1 MLTRFFNFIKL
12 IAMQHHL
19 ILSMAKREVAAQ
31 YIGSFLGFL
40 WTFINPAVMIFV
52 FWFVF
57 SVGFK
62 SQPMHN
68 VPFVVWLTAGMA
80 AWFIIADIIT
90 GSVSVVV
97 AYAPLVK
104 KTLFKPQILPVV
116 KIVSCLV
123 THLVFLLV
131 LIVLI
136 LFEKMPLSFYFF
148 QFLYYLLCLC
158 VLALG
163 ISWAVS
169 ALNVFIRDIGKVVAL
184 VIQIGFWATPVFWDI
199 NIMSPKIQAVLKL
212 NPAFYIVQGYRE
224 SFIYFT
230 PFWHHPCLTVY
241 FWSVTLVIF
250 VTGALI
256 FQKLKPQFADVL

>member
-1 MLTRFFNFIKL
+1 MLTRFFNFIRL
-12 IAMQHHL
+12 IALQHNL

-31 YIGSFLGFL
+31 YVGSFLGFL

-62 SQPMHN
+62 SQPMNN

-90 GSVSVVV
+90 GSVNVVV

-131 LIVLI
+131 LVVLI
-136 LFEKMPLSFYFF
+136 VFEEMPLSIYFL
-148 QFLYYLLCLC
+148 QFFYYLICLC
-158 VLALG
+158 VLSLG

-169 ALNVFIRDIGKVVAL
+169 ALNVFIRDISKVVAL

-199 NIMSPKIQAVLKL
+199 NIMSPKIQTVLKL
-212 NPAFYIVQGYRE
+212 NPAFYVVQGYRE

-230 PFWHHPCLTVY
+230 PFWHHPCLTAY
-241 FWSVTLVIF
+241 FWGVTLIIF